1 VSADLSLRGELGEI
15 APGESGTLRVEAIF
29 RDVDERHADTIAAEM
44 IDRAHELANLPDCQC
59 DVDVRVEELSADGH
73 VDPLARPAHAHPIAR

>member
-1 VSADLSLRGELGEI
+1 MSADLSPREELGEI
-15 APGESGTLRVEAIF
+15 APDESGTLRVEAVF

-73 VDPLARPAHAHPIAR
+73 VDPLERPAHAHPVAR